1 MLKFVLKKEG
11 KDHLYMSFLLRPQS
25 ISGRIP
31 KKRTGHR
38 LPLVRTMGG

>member
-31 KKRTGHR
+31 KKRTSVTSG
-38 LPLVRTMGG
+38 